1 MFSARTLFKTLWV
14 TALIPMFLWAPSL
27 CASEPS
33 DMQKKPSLAAVTWV
47 KQAESD
53 VGLVSNTNEL
63 ANIYEYF
70 SFSPIWHDYR
80 AKDEL
85 ETQINIISLAGLSEN
100 FEWRAVVL
108 RDLRSS
114 GDWRAYDVFATDS
127 LLALISYIESIPD
140 NGKSWFFGTDITE
153 SLPSPTVT
161 QTNKL
166 IAFASRNKLY
176 RFVFEL
182 RPSTSQ
188 YKQMAKAIVKLQD
201 DEETYWPK
209 LIQRGLI
216 RPGDKLDNADSLIT
230 NLERQGV
237 LSVTEAQRLKI
248 EQVSFYNAVLSQAVK
263 RFQARHG
270 LKEDGVIGDKTR
282 RWLNKSAIS
291 RIQILAL
298 NMERLRLW
306 PTERQKIILVNI
318 PNYEMELWIDSEMI
332 LDSKVVVGRPS
343 RRTPLF
349 DSRLDSV
356 VFNPSWNVPVTIMRK
371 DILPKARQDN
381 EYLVK
386 HSYTVLSSWV
396 NGSVIPHE
404 DIDWENVTAR
414 NFPYRLQQSPGN
426 FNALGRY
433 KFNTPNGNAIYL
445 HDTPAKSLFNKES
458 RAFSSGCI
466 RVQKAEILAQ
476 VLLNRSGLEFGDYD
490 YYRRIPETK
499 WVSLRQKIAVHT
511 IYQTAWV
518 NEDGEVQFR
527 NDVYHYDA
535 RPKRSTP
542 LSASLTAKNL

>member
-1 MFSARTLFKTLWV
+1 
-14 TALIPMFLWAPSL
+14 
-27 CASEPS
+27 
-33 DMQKKPSLAAVTWV
+33 MQQKPSLSALTWV
-47 KQAESD
+47 KQAESE
-53 VGLVSNTNEL
+53 VGVVSHTSDL

-85 ETQINIISLAGLSEN
+85 ETQINIISLAGLSED
-100 FEWRAVVL
+100 FEWRALML

-127 LLALISYIESIPD
+127 LLALTRYIDGIPTH
-140 NGKSWFFGTDITE
+140 GKSWFFGTDITDD
-153 SLPSPTVT
+153 LPPPTLTKINGLV
-161 QTNKL
+161 
-166 IAFASRNKLY
+166 AAGSRNQLFDY
-176 RFVFEL
+176 VFKL
-182 RPSTSQ
+182 RPDTPQ
-188 YKQMAKAIVKLQD
+188 YREMAKAIVKLQD
-201 DEETYWPK
+201 VEQRYWPK
-209 LIQRGLI
+209 FAQGGLI
-216 RPGDKLDNADSLIT
+216 RPGKELDDADSLIT
-230 NLERQGV
+230 SLERHGV
-237 LSVTEAQRLKI
+237 LSGTEAQRLKI
-248 EQVSFYNAVLSQAVK
+248 AQVSDYNATLVGAVK

-270 LKEDGVIGDKTR
+270 LKEDGVIGNKTR
-282 RWLNKSAIS
+282 QWLNKSVNA

-306 PTERQKIILVNI
+306 PTERSKIILVNI
-318 PNYEMELWIDSEMI
+318 PNYEMELWIDSELV

-381 EYLVK
+381 EYLSK

-396 NGSVIPHE
+396 NGDVIPHS
-404 DIDWENVTAR
+404 DIDWDNVTDR
-414 NFPYRLQQSPGN
+414 NFPYRLQQSPGD

-445 HDTPAKSLFNKES
+445 HDTPAKSLFSKER

-466 RVQKAEILAQ
+466 RVQKAETLAQ
-476 VLLNRSGLEFGDYD
+476 VLLSRSGLEFGDYD
-490 YYRRIPETK
+490 YYRQHLETK
-499 WVSLRQKIAVHT
+499 WVTLRQKVAVHT

-518 NEDGEVQFR
+518 NGEGNVEFR
-527 NDVYHYDA
+527 SDVYHYDA
-535 RPKRSTP
+535 RPKRT
-542 LSASLTAKNL
+542 LTSLGAVAANNPTF